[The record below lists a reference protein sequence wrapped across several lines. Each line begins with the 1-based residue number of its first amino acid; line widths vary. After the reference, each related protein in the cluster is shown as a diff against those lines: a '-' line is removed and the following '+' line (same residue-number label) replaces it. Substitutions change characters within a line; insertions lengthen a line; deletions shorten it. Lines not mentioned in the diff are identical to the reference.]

1 MLVGNIS
8 VILRGKNADFRNNT
22 RNKMKI
28 ERKRNLQRLIN
39 SRKNGQIKIITGV
52 RRCGKSYLLG
62 VLYRDYL
69 LQEGVMPEQIIT
81 LELDNDINARY
92 RNPLELGSY
101 LRDKVSDTAKDYYI
115 LLDEIQMV
123 ESVDNPYLP
132 KNSGS
137 RITFVDVL
145 LGLKSLSNVDV
156 YVTGSNSKMLSSD
169 VATAFRDRGEEIH
182 ITPLTYDEFYAAYP
196 KDKRYAWREF
206 MTYGGMPYVTYKQ
219 THEEKSQYLQ
229 DLFRLTY
236 IKDVIERN
244 RLRANVEVLDE
255 LLNVVASAVGSL
267 SNPTRL
273 SNTFQS
279 VKGIKIKNETIST
292 YLDCFIDAY
301 ILSKSYRYDIKGR
314 SYIDTPLKYYFTDIG
329 LRNARLNFRQ
339 QEENHIMENILY
351 NELIARG
358 LNVDVGVVEYNH
370 TDDNGKKIRT
380 QLEVDFVV
388 NRTDK
393 RYYIQSA
400 LSVADEDKRKQ
411 EINSLNRIDDSYAKI
426 VIVRDNILPWTDDKG
441 IQYINIEDFLLEKIN
456 EL

>member
-1 MLVGNIS
+1 M
-8 VILRGKNADFRNNT
+8 R
-22 RNKMKI
+22 I
-28 ERKRNLQRLIN
+28 ERKRNLQRLID
-39 SRKNGQIKIITGV
+39 SRKDGQIKIITGI

-69 LQEGVMPEQIIT
+69 LREGIAPEQIIT

-92 RNPLELGSY
+92 RNPLELGAY
-101 LRDKVSDTAKDYYI
+101 LRQIVADTTIDYYV

-123 ESVDNPYLP
+123 EAVSNPFLP
-132 KNSGS
+132 PESDSK
-137 RITFVDVL
+137 ITFVDVL
-145 LGLKSLSNVDV
+145 LGLKGLPNVDV

-196 KDKRYAWREF
+196 KEKRFAWREF
-206 MTYGGMPYVTYKQ
+206 VAYGGMPFVMQKN
-219 THEEKSQYLQ
+219 THEEKSKYLQ

-244 RLRANVEVLDE
+244 RLRADAETLDE

-267 SNPTRL
+267 TNPTRL
-273 SNTFQS
+273 ANTFRS
-279 VKGIKIKNETIST
+279 VKGMKIKNETIST
-292 YLDCFIDAY
+292 YLNCFIEAY

-329 LRNARLNFRQ
+329 LRNALLNFRQ

-351 NELIARG
+351 NELTARG
-358 LNVDVGVVEYNH
+358 FNVDVGVVEYNH
-370 TDDNGKKIRT
+370 IVAGKKTRT
-380 QLEVDFVV
+380 QLEIDFVV
-388 NRTDK
+388 NMAGK

-400 LSVADEDKRKQ
+400 LTVADEEKRQQ
-411 EINSLNRIDDSYAKI
+411 EVSSLNRIDDSYTKI
-426 VIVRDNILPWTDDKG
+426 VVVRDNILPWTDDRG
-441 IQYINIEDFLLEKIN
+441 VRYVNIEDFLLEKIN

>member
-1 MLVGNIS
+1 MRIIAIITFNM
-8 VILRGKNADFRNNT
+8 R
-22 RNKMKI
+22 I

-39 SRKNGQIKIITGV
+39 SRQNGQIKIITGV

-69 LQEGVMPEQIIT
+69 LQDGVLPEQIISI
-81 LELDNDINARY
+81 ELDNDINIRY
-92 RNPLELGSY
+92 RNPLELGNY
-101 LRDKVSDTAKDYYI
+101 IRDRVSDKKTDYYI

-123 ESVDNPYLP
+123 ESIDNPFLP
-132 KNSGS
+132 KGSGAK
-137 RITFVDVL
+137 ITFVDVL
-145 LGLKSLSNVDV
+145 LGLKSLPNVDV

-169 VATAFRDRGEEIH
+169 VATAFRDRGEQIH
-182 ITPLTYDEFYAAYP
+182 ITPLTYEEFYAAYP
-196 KDKRYAWREF
+196 NDKRYAWREF
-206 MTYGGMPYVTYKQ
+206 MTYGGMPFVLHKN
-219 THEEKSQYLQ
+219 THEEKSKYLQ

-244 RLRANVEVLDE
+244 RLRANVEVIDE
-255 LLNVVASAVGSL
+255 LLNVVASSVGSL
-267 SNPTRL
+267 SNPSRL

-279 VKGIKIKNETIST
+279 VKGLKIKNETISS

-301 ILSKSYRYDIKGR
+301 ILSKAYRYDIKGR

-351 NELIARG
+351 NELIARDF
-358 LNVDVGVVEYNH
+358 NIDVGVVEYNH
-370 TDDNGKKIRT
+370 LDENGKKVRS

-388 NRTDK
+388 NKTDK

-400 LSVADEDKRKQ
+400 LTVANEEKRKQ
-411 EINSLNRIDDSYAKI
+411 ETNSLNRIDDSYTKI
-426 VIVRDNILPWTDDKG
+426 VIVRDNILSWIDDKG
-441 IQYINIEDFLLEKIN
+441 VQYINIEDFLLERIN
-456 EL
+456 VL

>member
-1 MLVGNIS
+1 MM
-8 VILRGKNADFRNNT
+8 R
-22 RNKMKI
+22 I
-28 ERKRNLQRLIN
+28 ERKRNLQRLVN

-69 LQEGVMPEQIIT
+69 LQDGVLPEQIIT
-81 LELDNDINARY
+81 LELDNDINIRY
-92 RNPLELGSY
+92 RNPLELGIY
-101 LRDKVSDTAKDYYI
+101 LRGLVANTEREYYI

-123 ESVDNPYLP
+123 EAIDNPYLP
-132 KNSGS
+132 KGNGAK
-137 RITFVDVL
+137 ITFVDVL
-145 LGLKSLSNVDV
+145 LGLKSLPNVDV

-182 ITPLTYDEFYAAYP
+182 ITPLTYEEFYAAYP

-206 MTYGGMPYVTYKQ
+206 MTYGGMPYVLHKD
-219 THEEKSQYLQ
+219 THEEKSKYLQ

-244 RLRANVEVLDE
+244 RLRVNVEVLDE

-279 VKGIKIKNETIST
+279 VKGVKIKNETISS
-292 YLDCFIDAY
+292 YLNCFIDAF

-339 QEENHIMENILY
+339 QEENHIMENIIY
-351 NELIARG
+351 NELVARG
-358 LNVDVGVVEYNH
+358 FNVDVGVVEYNRV
-370 TDDNGKKIRT
+370 DDRGKKIRT
-380 QLEVDFVV
+380 QLEVDFIV
-388 NRTDK
+388 NQTDK

-400 LSVADEDKRKQ
+400 LTVADEEKRKQ
-411 EINSLNRIDDSYAKI
+411 EINSLNRIDDSYVKI
-426 VIVRDNILPWTDDKG
+426 VVVRDNILPWTDDKG
-441 IQYINIEDFLLEKIN
+441 IQYINIEDFLLERIC

>member
-1 MLVGNIS
+1 M
-8 VILRGKNADFRNNT
+8 R
-22 RNKMKI
+22 I
-28 ERKRNLQRLIN
+28 ERKRNLQRLIA
-39 SRKNGQIKIITGV
+39 SRKNGQIKIITGI

-69 LQEGVMPEQIIT
+69 LQEGVVPEHIIT

-101 LRDKVSDTAKDYYI
+101 LRQMVHDPTEDYYI

-123 ESVDNPYLP
+123 ESIDNPYLP
-132 KNSGS
+132 QNSGS
-137 RITFVDVL
+137 KITFVDVL
-145 LGLKSLSNVDV
+145 LGLKNLPNVDI

-182 ITPLTYDEFYAAYP
+182 ITPLTYDEFYTAYL
-196 KDKRYAWREF
+196 KEKRFAWREF
-206 MTYGGMPYVTYKQ
+206 MTYGGMPLVMQKN
-219 THEEKSQYLQ
+219 THEDKSKYLQ

-255 LLNVVASAVGSL
+255 LLNVVASTVGSL

-273 SNTFQS
+273 ANTFMS
-279 VKGIKIKNETIST
+279 VKGLKIKNETLST
-292 YLDCFIDAY
+292 YLNGFIEAY
-301 ILSKSYRYDIKGR
+301 ILNKAYRYDIKGR

-351 NELIARG
+351 NELMARG
-358 LNVDVGVVEYNH
+358 FNVDVGVVEYNH
-370 TDDNGKKIRT
+370 TDTNGKKIRT
-380 QLEVDFVV
+380 QLEIDFVV

-400 LSVADEDKRKQ
+400 LTVADEEKRQQ
-411 EINSLNRIDDSYAKI
+411 EVNSLNRIDDSYTKI
-426 VIVRDNILPWTDDKG
+426 IVVRDNILPWTDERG
-441 IQYINIEDFLLEKIN
+441 VQYINIEDFLLEKIN